1 MNVQN
6 LDKMNSFYLNL
17 DLQTSCVSA
26 TQTILVSGN
35 INCLNSLLLN
45 ASSFHSDKKSKI
57 PSENCCV
64 EKIYVLKNIALSFHG
79 FENYFRLSN

>member
-45 ASSFHSDKKSKI
+45 ASSFHSDQKSKI
-57 PSENCCV
+57 PSENCSV

>member
-1 MNVQN
+1 MHVQN
-6 LDKMNSFYLNL
+6 LDKMNEKIVFDLNP

-45 ASSFHSDKKSKI
+45 ASSFHSDQKSKI
-57 PSENCCV
+57 PSENCSV
-64 EKIYVLKNIALSFHG
+64 EKNICFEEYCLVLPWVRKLF
-79 FENYFRLSN
+79 